1 MFIQRRGITETTFKP
16 LLDRSIAT
24 DGAWLVL
31 KASRHSAVVL
41 RSDGDG
47 WVVIEHPRASGGPAR
62 GAADAAKLETWH
74 WRGRDYHAEGSRLA
88 QFGALDPERMWNDF
102 YDLLLAVRAGN
113 CGPVGFVAAV

>member
-31 KASRHSAVVL
+31 KASRQSAVVL

-47 WVVIEHPRASGGPAR
+47 WVVIEHPRVSTSPAR
-62 GAADAAKLETWH
+62 AAAGADGHETWH
-74 WRGRDYHAEGSRLA
+74 WRGRDYHAEGARLA

-113 CGPVGFVAAV
+113 CGPVGFLAAV